1 MSGAHPSNPAPA
13 NPAAAQGAAGDPS
26 MEDILASIR
35 RILSEDEQSPA
46 IAAAEPTPHT
56 PNPPK
61 PATPQLADDVLT
73 LDASM
78 LVEPPKPPAPAPTPI
93 ASRPQPPDALIA
105 PETEAAVASTMG
117 GLLRT
122 LGDHVPVHRGG
133 PTIEDIVR
141 EEMRPLLKQWLDT
154 HLQPLVE
161 RQVRAEIER
170 IVGRA
175 VS

>member
-1 MSGAHPSNPAPA
+1 MPPSP
-13 NPAAAQGAAGDPS
+13 G
-26 MEDILASIR
+26 
-35 RILSEDEQSPA
+35 
-46 IAAAEPTPHT
+46 
-56 PNPPK
+56 
-61 PATPQLADDVLT
+61 
-73 LDASM
+73 
-78 LVEPPKPPAPAPTPI
+78 
-93 ASRPQPPDALIA
+93 LIA

-122 LGDHVPVHRGG
+122 LGEHVPVHRGG

-141 EEMRPLLKQWLDT
+141 EEMRPMLKQWLDT
-154 HLQPLVE
+154 HLQALVE

>member
-1 MSGAHPSNPAPA
+1 MSGAHPPQQPGT
-13 NPAAAQGAAGDPS
+13 PAQGAAADPS

-35 RILSEDEQSPA
+35 RILNDDEQ
-46 IAAAEPTPHT
+46 
-56 PNPPK
+56 
-61 PATPQLADDVLT
+61 
-73 LDASM
+73 
-78 LVEPPKPPAPAPTPI
+78 PPAPAPRPEPAKPADDVIPLETSMIVEAPTPPPPPPTP
-93 ASRPQPPDALIA
+93 RPPISPLPAAVPPSPGLIA

-122 LGDHVPVHRGG
+122 LGEHVPVHRGG

-141 EEMRPLLKQWLDT
+141 EEMRPMLKQWLDT
-154 HLQPLVE
+154 HLQALVE

-170 IVGRA
+170 IVGRT

>member
-1 MSGAHPSNPAPA
+1 MFVRWTVLFPPALRA
-13 NPAAAQGAAGDPS
+13 SWGLAMPAARGVGRGLDLEWAAWGRGGEGGRLRACEGRRARAGAPGPPS
-26 MEDILASIR
+26 
-35 RILSEDEQSPA
+35 PG
-46 IAAAEPTPHT
+46 
-56 PNPPK
+56 
-61 PATPQLADDVLT
+61 
-73 LDASM
+73 
-78 LVEPPKPPAPAPTPI
+78 
-93 ASRPQPPDALIA
+93 LIA
-105 PETEAAVASTMG
+105 PETEAAVASSVG

-122 LGDHVPVHRGG
+122 LGDHVPVYRGG

-154 HLQPLVE
+154 HLQALVE